1 MNTNS
6 PKLFLTILLSLCL
19 SNCGDEETTT
29 QTQPDA
35 APTETAPPVAESPA
49 TPPDETATPPAPA
62 VEEPAPAPEPTPE
75 ERYNNGEA
83 APTEPEAAIAWYTEF
98 AEAGIADAS
107 YKLGMC
113 YYNTRS
119 IPMNFV
125 KAVEHLRAAA
135 EQGHPAACAKLAEC
149 YEWGVG
155 VEANPEEA
163 AKWKQQAN

>member
-1 MNTNS
+1 MNTPPS
-6 PKLFLTILLSLCL
+6 KLFLAVLLSLCL
-19 SNCGDEETTT
+19 SNCGEEETT
-29 QTQPDA
+29 QPAQAPD
-35 APTETAPPVAESPA
+35 PTETTTPA
-49 TPPDETATPPAPA
+49 APA
-62 VEEPAPAPEPTPE
+62 VEIQEPASSPAPTPVPEPAPTPE
-75 ERYNNGEA
+75 ERYNNGTG

-125 KAVEHLRAAA
+125 KAAEHLRAAA
-135 EQGHPAACAKLAEC
+135 EQGHPEARAKLAEC

-163 AKWKQQAN
+163 AKWKSSETGQ